1 MPIYWNT
8 GTVSI
13 YELEYNHNYN
23 FKSQLNLVA
32 RVYRMRNE
40 NILLEHWNTLEYNLS
55 YKNLDLRLCN
65 ERWLSCALPELL
77 SADRVL

>member
-1 MPIYWNT
+1 MHNLVARVRVLFYCMPIYWNT

-32 RVYRMRNE
+32 RVYRMSNE
-40 NILLEHWNTLEYNLS
+40 NILLEHWNSGTVSIYKQEYNKS
-55 YKNLDLRLCN
+55 
-65 ERWLSCALPELL
+65 
-77 SADRVL
+77 